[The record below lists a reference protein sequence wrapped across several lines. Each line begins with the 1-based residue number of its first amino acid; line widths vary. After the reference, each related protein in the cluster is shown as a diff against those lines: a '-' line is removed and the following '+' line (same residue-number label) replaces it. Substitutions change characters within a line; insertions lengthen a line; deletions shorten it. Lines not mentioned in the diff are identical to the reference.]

1 MQIMNHVVLL
11 AGGIGSRM
19 NVSTPKQYLMVRGI
33 PLFLYSF
40 RKFVC
45 NAYISTIV
53 IVVSND
59 WKGFV
64 QEWIEK
70 ENVDKDVIYANAGAS
85 RQHSVYNGLLALKQI
100 ANPLDVVLIHD
111 SVRPFFSQRVLN
123 ECIIKCD
130 AYDSVLPVLP
140 SKNALYVSKNS
151 DTILD
156 VLDRDVVF
164 EGQSPES
171 FVYSKLMAAH
181 TLLPLEKTMNV
192 HGTSELAQ
200 LAGLKVT
207 MIHGDEDNIKITTVH
222 DLHYFEYQLNHTDI
236 Y

>member
-1 MQIMNHVVLL
+1 MQIMNHFVLL

-70 ENVDKDVIYANAGAS
+70 E
-85 RQHSVYNGLLALKQI
+85 
-100 ANPLDVVLIHD
+100 
-111 SVRPFFSQRVLN
+111 
-123 ECIIKCD
+123 KC
-130 AYDSVLPVLP
+130 
-140 SKNALYVSKNS
+140 
-151 DTILD
+151 
-156 VLDRDVVF
+156 
-164 EGQSPES
+164 
-171 FVYSKLMAAH
+171 
-181 TLLPLEKTMNV
+181 
-192 HGTSELAQ
+192 
-200 LAGLKVT
+200 
-207 MIHGDEDNIKITTVH
+207 
-222 DLHYFEYQLNHTDI
+222 
-236 Y
+236 